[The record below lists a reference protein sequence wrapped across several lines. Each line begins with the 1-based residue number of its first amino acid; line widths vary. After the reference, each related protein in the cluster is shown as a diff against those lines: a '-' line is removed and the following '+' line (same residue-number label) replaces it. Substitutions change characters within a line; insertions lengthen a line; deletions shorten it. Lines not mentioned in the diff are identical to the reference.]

1 MPVSFWVK
9 TFSETEHQPN
19 PRERRGLQ
27 QYEPF
32 KVLRHLDRWVLMVMI
47 MIMGVHGNEAPP
59 GPELENV
66 TDMTDISV

>member
-32 KVLRHLDRWVLMVMI
+32 KVLRHLDRWVLMIMI

-59 GPELENV
+59 GKLDLLE
-66 TDMTDISV
+66 SS